1 MNDAFFHHAHS
12 PHFERKMDDYPEITH
27 RADDDDEEDGN
38 DEDDICHDGYRL
50 DEGFGSWE
58 EVNRMFV

>member
-1 MNDAFFHHAHS
+1 MNNKTFSRARNQEYARHI
-12 PHFERKMDDYPEITH
+12 ECYPEFDDI
-27 RADDDDEEDGN
+27 DDDDS
-38 DEDDICHDGYRL
+38 DEDEDEICNDGYRL